1 MDGGAAGRSV
11 HAARILEVRTMEP
24 GDVLSSEDE
33 PKPLAD
39 RTAREERTGWTEA
52 ISDRNDS

>member
-1 MDGGAAGRSV
+1 
-11 HAARILEVRTMEP
+11 MEP

-52 ISDRNDS
+52 ISDRTDS